1 MNCDQS
7 CADFVPVFTVGS
19 CIANINK
26 ACDNAQWARRP
37 VGTNLNISVNNGI
50 IPTKLLQHA
59 ELAMPMVL

>member
-7 CADFVPVFTVGS
+7 CTDFVPVFTVGS

-50 IPTKLLQHA
+50 MTTKLLQHA
-59 ELAMPMVL
+59 ELAMPMEL